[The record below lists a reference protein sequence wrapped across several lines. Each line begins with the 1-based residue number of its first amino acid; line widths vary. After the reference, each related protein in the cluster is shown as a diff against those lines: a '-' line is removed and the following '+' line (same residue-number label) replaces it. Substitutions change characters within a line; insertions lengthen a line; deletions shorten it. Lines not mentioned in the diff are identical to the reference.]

1 MIAMSQPT
9 GPGAGPPPEPDAA
22 GHRHLPPLARALV
35 LVAAALGMMIYL
47 LGFVGEVSVTS
58 SFGGPLLVGGGLL
71 AVVAVLPRVGRVLAA
86 AAVLAGTGALFLL
99 QLAIGIGWPSV
110 VLVATVLAFVEAA
123 ALIGALLLD
132 NGWPAGR
139 PDLAP
144 YPPEAGL
151 GAAGHGPVDYG
162 LPGPGPPGRYPPAIG
177 AGSVTRPEEA
187 GPEEP
192 NLFGSSSTM
201 SSEPPPAFGSPPP
214 PGPGRA
220 DPPGRHRSAEAGQV
234 RPDEPYQPP

>member
-9 GPGAGPPPEPDAA
+9 GPGAGPPQEPDTA

-35 LVAAALGMMIYL
+35 LVAAALGMVIYL

-58 SFGGPLLVGGGLL
+58 SFGGPLLVAGGLL

-99 QLAIGIGWPSV
+99 QLAIGIGSPPV

-123 ALIGALLLD
+123 ALVGALLLD

-144 YPPEAGL
+144 YPPGAGH

-187 GPEEP
+187 GSEEP
-192 NLFGSSSTM
+192 NLFGSSSAM
-201 SSEPPPAFGSPPP
+201 SPEPPPAFGSPPP
-214 PGPGRA
+214 QGPGRA
-220 DPPGRHRSAEAGQV
+220 GPPGRHRSAEAGQV